1 MLSVAVEGVEKA
13 SKPLREVEAAAGA
26 VCQLFQPGQSRLRQR
41 ERAIS
46 PFWTGGNWLPSSELA
61 VLWDL

>member
-1 MLSVAVEGVEKA
+1 MLSAAVEGAEKE
-13 SKPLREVEAAAGA
+13 SKPLRELEAAGA
-26 VCQLFQPGQSRLRQR
+26 VCQLFQLGQSRSRRPVL
-41 ERAIS
+41 ALS